1 VLKAARTVQ
10 AKAKR
15 RSLREAS
22 GVAGWGSNPYVSDD
36 EDSLEEE
43 DGEVPY
49 FSVVDFDEEV
59 RKFASLQVQPPL
71 RRSPVVKVA
80 NRERTLHS
88 IQWNWGSPPTRSH
101 SKQIK
106 RQHHRALASIILPTR
121 GD

>member
-71 RRSPVVKVA
+71 RLRPSCESCESGENSPLNSMELGFTPHAVP
-80 NRERTLHS
+80 
-88 IQWNWGSPPTRSH
+88 Q
-101 SKQIK
+101 
-106 RQHHRALASIILPTR
+106 
-121 GD
+121 